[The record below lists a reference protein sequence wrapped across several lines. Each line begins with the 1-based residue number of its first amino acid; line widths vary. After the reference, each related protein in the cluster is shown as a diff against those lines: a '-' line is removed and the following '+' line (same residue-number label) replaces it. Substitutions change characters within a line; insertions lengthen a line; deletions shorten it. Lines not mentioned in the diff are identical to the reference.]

1 MENGVGID
9 GFANYLLVES
19 FTIIFDKISKS
30 CFGSKNIFG
39 IRKAMV
45 NFKLL
50 CTCCMIEISKT
61 FG

>member
-30 CFGSKNIFG
+30 CFE
-39 IRKAMV
+39 A
-45 NFKLL
+45 
-50 CTCCMIEISKT
+50 KT
-61 FG
+61 YLELEKQW